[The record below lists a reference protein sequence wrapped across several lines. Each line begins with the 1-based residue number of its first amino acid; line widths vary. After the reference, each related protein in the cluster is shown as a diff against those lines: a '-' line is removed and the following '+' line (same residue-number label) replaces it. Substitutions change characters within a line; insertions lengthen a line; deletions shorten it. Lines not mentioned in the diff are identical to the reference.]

1 MATNSPITSALLR
14 KCQERGECATTTMV
28 CESLGQAVDAGLI
41 ELPALLALVRS
52 CSTPDELGDALTMLA
67 ASAQLQPEGGATW
80 KR

>member
-1 MATNSPITSALLR
+1 MNSISAELIRRCELY
-14 KCQERGECATTTMV
+14 AMPDTTTAA
-28 CESLGQAVDAGLI
+28 CAALGAAVDAGIIQLGD
-41 ELPALLALVRS
+41 LLALVRS